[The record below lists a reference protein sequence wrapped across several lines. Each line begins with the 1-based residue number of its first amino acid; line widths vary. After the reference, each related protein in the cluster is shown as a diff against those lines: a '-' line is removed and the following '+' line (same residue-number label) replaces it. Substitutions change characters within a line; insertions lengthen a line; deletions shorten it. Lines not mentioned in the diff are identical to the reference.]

1 MTGRKRVPRVRSRE
15 DEAAFWQDTKLE
27 ELEPDQLESAELE
40 RPRRPLAV
48 TFAVR
53 FEPETIEQ
61 LRSIARRQGIGPT
74 QLVRQWVL
82 ERLRM
87 ERAAGALA
95 SAPGE
100 VAGLES
106 LIRQRVL
113 DALMERIPEAVE
125 EATQEVLDRADQER
139 QAL

>member
-1 MTGRKRVPRVRSRE
+1 MSKRVPHFENRD
-15 DEAAFWQDTKLE
+15 DETAFWQRTKLE
-27 ELEPDQLESAELE
+27 DLGTDQLEQTELE
-40 RPRRPLAV
+40 RPPRPLSA

-53 FEPETIEQ
+53 FDRETIER
-61 LRSIARRQGIGPT
+61 LRAIARRQGIGPT

-82 ERLRM
+82 ERLHI

-95 SAPGE
+95 SRPGE
-100 VAGLES
+100 YQELES
-106 LIRQRVL
+106 ILRQRVL

-125 EATQEVLDRADQER
+125 EAMQEVLDRADQER